1 MEGTK
6 LQMYHVP
13 RFVKRQED
21 GLIIGLIIHSRG
33 SRSIHIYLPGTVHIQ
48 QLFGFNLSVCNVTSD
63 QHSYDA
69 HVLSLCP
76 SGVSPLGGCGGWW
89 LERRGPAFCAVYDGS
104 RETLRTVP
112 PQVKTLGVFLNVGG
126 GALSFHNPL
135 TREHLAT
142 LPTRFDPAGVLPA
155 LGLGQG
161 RLRLRC
167 GLPPPPHV
175 FLGKDSDYR
184 GPGVAGGGRWCR
196 DVPFQSVK
204 RVIRKFE
211 ELAVPDSGSGPV
223 SGFGSSCSSWASL
236 SDLGTG
242 TFPRGGG
249 RGTGMRNSSMGS
261 LETHSSSRGGV

>member
-1 MEGTK
+1 MKMRGW
-6 LQMYHVP
+6 
-13 RFVKRQED
+13 
-21 GLIIGLIIHSRG
+21 IIHSRG

-48 QLFGFNLSVCNVTSD
+48 EHFGFNLSVCNVTTD
-63 QHSYDA
+63 HI
-69 HVLSLCP
+69 LCLCP

-211 ELAVPDSGSGPV
+211 ELAVSDSGSGPV